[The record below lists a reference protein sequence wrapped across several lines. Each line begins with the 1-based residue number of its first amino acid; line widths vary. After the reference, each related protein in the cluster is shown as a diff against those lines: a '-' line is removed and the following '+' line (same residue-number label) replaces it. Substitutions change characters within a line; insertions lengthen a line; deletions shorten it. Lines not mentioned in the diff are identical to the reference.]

1 LVVAPLVPSR
11 GNAEAAGFRSAEKRV
26 GLGEE
31 ASMAIVEI
39 ESVQT
44 AAAEQER
51 IRGFAIDAPMVG
63 GRDVYDIEFA
73 GWVIGGPSAAT
84 GVEIHAE
91 GTVLRR
97 APLDQFRQDVER
109 AFPDEANARLSGFR
123 TWVSVVGL
131 EPGVALQLRAVLADG
146 SRVRLATVRFS
157 RQPVAT
163 GFSPTLR
170 PLMLTTMGRA
180 GTTWTMRL
188 LSEHPQIVIH
198 RWHPYELRTARY
210 WWHSFKVLSEPR
222 DPHNSAQA
230 DRFQT
235 NREMVGHNPFY
246 PEPIAVTPGLGEWM
260 GRGYVERLGN
270 FYQGI
275 AEETY
280 RRIAA
285 GQGQSDPVYFA
296 EKHRADALPW
306 LVWELYPGRRNCS
319 WSAIS
324 AMSSARCSRSTSSR
338 GSAPSVPSTS
348 PATRSSPATSE
359 HHDQAACPLLAEAA
373 RPRPPDPLRRADDRH
388 RPGRPGCA
396 PLPRAGR
403 LPVDHRRHG
412 RPGIG
417 GERELAAAQD
427 ERRFGRLAG
436 RWRESLS
443 PSVQAVCNEVF
454 ADVLQQF
461 GYDI

>member
-1 LVVAPLVPSR
+1 
-11 GNAEAAGFRSAEKRV
+11 
-26 GLGEE
+26 
-31 ASMAIVEI
+31 MAIVEI

-51 IRGFAIDAPMVG
+51 IRGFAIDAPKVG
-63 GRDVYDIEFA
+63 GRNVYDIEFA
-73 GWVIGGPSAAT
+73 GWVIGGASAAT
-84 GVEIHAE
+84 GIEIHVE

-97 APLDQFRQDVER
+97 APLDQFRQDVEQ
-109 AFPDEANARLSGFR
+109 AHPDEPNARLSGFR
-123 TWVSVVGL
+123 TWVSAIGV
-131 EPGVALQLRAVLADG
+131 EPGVVLQLRAVLADG
-146 SRVRLATVRFS
+146 SRVRLAAVHFTH
-157 RQPVAT
+157 QPVAT

-188 LSEHPQIVIH
+188 LSEHPQIVVH

-235 NREMVGHNPFY
+235 NREMIGHNPFY

-285 GQGQSDPVYFA
+285 GQDQPDPVFFA

-306 LVWELYPGRRNCS
+306 LVWELYPQAKELFLVRDFRDVLSSMLAFNVKQGFRAFGPEHITSDEEFARYLRNTTIRQLARSWPKRRDRAHLIRYEDLITDTEGVLAGVLRYLELDD
-319 WSAIS
+319 SAATIAGMVDRAS
-324 AMSSARCSRSTSSR
+324 EENENSR
-338 GSAPSVPSTS
+338 
-348 PATRSSPATSE
+348 
-359 HHDQAACPLLAEAA
+359 
-373 RPRPPDPLRRADDRH
+373 RH
-388 RPGRPGCA
+388 RTS
-396 PLPRAGR
+396 AGADAS
-403 LPVDHRRHG
+403 L
-412 RPGIG
+412 
-417 GERELAAAQD
+417 
-427 ERRFGRLAG
+427 G
-436 RWRESLS
+436 RWRQSLS
-443 PSVQAVCNEVF
+443 PSVQAVSNEVY
-454 ADVLQQF
+454 ADVLQEF
-461 GYDI
+461 GYAV

>member
-1 LVVAPLVPSR
+1 
-11 GNAEAAGFRSAEKRV
+11 
-26 GLGEE
+26 
-31 ASMAIVEI
+31 
-39 ESVQT
+39 
-44 AAAEQER
+44 
-51 IRGFAIDAPMVG
+51 
-63 GRDVYDIEFA
+63 
-73 GWVIGGPSAAT
+73 
-84 GVEIHAE
+84 
-91 GTVLRR
+91 
-97 APLDQFRQDVER
+97 
-109 AFPDEANARLSGFR
+109 LSGFR

-306 LVWELYPGRRNCS
+306 LVWELYPRAKELFLVRDFRDVLSSMLAFNVKQGFRAFGPEHVTSDEEFARYLRNTTIRQLARS
-319 WSAIS
+319 WPKRQDRAHLIRYEEL
-324 AMSSARCSRSTSSR
+324 MTDTDQVVR
-338 GSAPSVPSTS
+338 GVLRYLELDDSPSTI
-348 PATRSSPATSE
+348 AGMVDRASE
-359 HHDQAACPLLAEAA
+359 ENENS
-373 RPRPPDPLRRADDRH
+373 
-388 RPGRPGCA
+388 
-396 PLPRAGR
+396 
-403 LPVDHRRHG
+403 RRHKTSAG
-412 RPGIG
+412 SGAS
-417 GERELAAAQD
+417 L
-427 ERRFGRLAG
+427 G

-461 GYDI
+461 GYDV